1 MWNTNS
7 LWFEVAI
14 VSTLTAVGSM
24 MFSHF
29 EERTP
34 KWRKI
39 LKFLFFVLATTS
51 ISATLGRIWSF
62 AFLGLMI
69 LAVLFI
75 HAIWLPR
82 KGINGW
88 TGEPK
93 DKYYELRGWKNMS
106 RTTSTDP
113 TAQSKEDE
121 KSKL

>member
-14 VSTLTAVGSM
+14 VSTITAVGSM
-24 MFSHF
+24 IFSHF

-39 LKFLFFVLATTS
+39 LKFLFFVLAIPL
-51 ISATLGRIWSF
+51 ISATLGRMWSF
-62 AFLGLMI
+62 AFLALMI
-69 LAVLFI
+69 LVVLFI

-106 RTTSTDP
+106 QATDP
-113 TAQSKEDE
+113 TPLSKEDE
-121 KSKL
+121 KK